1 MKVTEK
7 KGSIWKLML
16 QRTYKKLRV
25 GLTFL
30 FIDVEVEIYE
40 IFKTDTK
47 PFMEGIKKMIG
58 DDKLKVEDEKVK
70 SEMLFKIY

>member
-1 MKVTEK
+1 
-7 KGSIWKLML
+7 ML